1 MDWEKVLFSDESTF
15 QQFNPK
21 KKHVRRPIGKRFD
34 QRYTVQTM
42 KHPQSQMIWS
52 AIYFVENN
60 TINSEKYLAMLK
72 DKLNIHM
79 NVYQCNVFTQDG
91 APCHRT
97 KKVTEYLNSEK
108 IEILQRPGNSP
119 DLNPIENLWSI
130 MKDEV
135 AEKMPSN
142 ANEMTEA
149 IKQVWVREIP
159 QEYCKSLTNSMPKRL
174 AAVIQNGG
182 SHNKY

>member
-1 MDWEKVLFSDESTF
+1 
-15 QQFNPK
+15 
-21 KKHVRRPIGKRFD
+21 
-34 QRYTVQTM
+34 
-42 KHPQSQMIWS
+42 MIWGAMS
-52 AIYFVENN
+52 ALGTAGLYFVEKN
-60 TINSEKYLAMLK
+60 TIMNSEKYQTMLK

-119 DLNPIENLWSI
+119 DLNPIESLWSI
-130 MKDEV
+130 MKDEA

-159 QEYCKSLTNSMPKRL
+159 QEYCKSLTNSMPRSL
-174 AAVIQNGG
+174 AAVIQEC
-182 SHNKY
+182 